1 MSFDW
6 LSTWNLIRT
15 SGFLAY
21 FLFTFSIAVGLMG
34 RFSIFQKQ
42 KLLMLELH
50 KTSGWIGML
59 TTVFHAALLIADA
72 YVPYQVGEILL
83 PFSAENSPVLSAFG
97 TLSLYFFLLTMAT
110 SDFFMKKLGRS
121 LWKKSHM
128 LVLPAWLLMVLHG
141 VLIGT
146 DSAQSWAAFL
156 YGGSVILILT
166 LLFFRHLE
174 SKLKSTTSKKSTR
187 LDKQKRL
194 AQRHLEVK

>member
-1 MSFDW
+1 MSVDW

-21 FLFTFSIAVGLMG
+21 FLFTFSIAAGLMS
-34 RFSIFQKQ
+34 RLSILQKQ

-59 TTVFHAALLIADA
+59 TTVFHAALLVVDA

-97 TLSLYFFLLTMAT
+97 TISLYFFLLTMAT
-110 SDFFMKKLGRS
+110 SDFFMKKLGRT
-121 LWKKSHM
+121 LWKKIHL
-128 LVLPAWLLMVLHG
+128 LVLPAWVLMVLHG
-141 VLIGT
+141 ILIRT

-156 YGGSVILILT
+156 YGGGVILILT
-166 LLFFRHLE
+166 LLVFRHLE
-174 SKLKSTTSKKSTR
+174 SKLKSTTSKKVNYLRKTP
-187 LDKQKRL
+187 
-194 AQRHLEVK
+194 

>member
-1 MSFDW
+1 LEEIEIMSVDW

-21 FLFTFSIAVGLMG
+21 FLFTLSIAAGLMS
-34 RFSIFQKQ
+34 RLSILQKQ

-59 TTVFHAALLIADA
+59 TTFFHAALLVVDA

-97 TLSLYFFLLTMAT
+97 TISLYFFLLTMAT
-110 SDFFMKKLGRS
+110 SDFFMKRLGRT
-121 LWKKSHM
+121 LWKKIHL
-128 LVLPAWLLMVLHG
+128 LVLPAWVLMVLHG
-141 VLIGT
+141 ILIGT

-156 YGGSVILILT
+156 YGGGVILILT
-166 LLFFRHLE
+166 LLVFRHLE
-174 SKLKSTTSKKSTR
+174 GKLKSTTSKKVNYLRKTP
-187 LDKQKRL
+187 
-194 AQRHLEVK
+194 